1 MTKPS
6 EVWNDVMKLARD
18 TTVSDNEVRG
28 YLLEVG
34 PLAEADEQALNDYI
48 EITQAVGKYLLTE
61 RKRQHA
67 YLD

>member
-6 EVWNDVMKLARD
+6 EMWKDVMALARD

-34 PLAEADEQALNDYI
+34 PLAEADEQALDDYI

-61 RKRQHA
+61 RMRQHGR
-67 YLD
+67 